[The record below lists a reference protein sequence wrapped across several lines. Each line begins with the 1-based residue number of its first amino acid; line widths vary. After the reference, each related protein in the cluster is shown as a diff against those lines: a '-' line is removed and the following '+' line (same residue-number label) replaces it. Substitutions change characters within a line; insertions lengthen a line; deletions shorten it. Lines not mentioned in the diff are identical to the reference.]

1 MGLSGSFAPGV
12 SGSSGS
18 SGSGDSDSGSV
29 GATGALVGDAVVSR
43 GESGAVRVLM
53 AKTTAKITTIVTTAN
68 THGTGFNGGFP
79 LDLRGALPH
88 EPMSPAELG
97 ADVAVKPAAALL
109 PEPWVKRGGGVECTP
124 TVVRCGAEVG
134 ALAST

>member
-29 GATGALVGDAVVSR
+29 GAPGALVGDAVVSR
-43 GESGAVRVLM
+43 GESGAVRDLM
-53 AKTTAKITTIVTTAN
+53 GKTTAKIRKIVTTAN
-68 THGTGFNGGFP
+68 THGTRLNSSFP
-79 LDLRGALPH
+79 LDLRCASPT
-88 EPMSPAELG
+88 EPKGKAELDADG
-97 ADVAVKPAAALL
+97 AGKTAGAAL
-109 PEPWVKRGGGVECTP
+109 PEPWVKRGGGVERTP

>member
-68 THGTGFNGGFP
+68 THGTGLNGGFP
-79 LDLRGALPH
+79 LDLRGALPT
-88 EPMSPAELG
+88 EPMGPAELDADG
-97 ADVAVKPAAALL
+97 AGKTAGAAL
-109 PEPWVKRGGGVECTP
+109 PEPWVKRGEAWNVLLPSCA
-124 TVVRCGAEVG
+124 AERRSVP
-134 ALAST
+134 

>member
-53 AKTTAKITTIVTTAN
+53 AKTTAKITTIVTTVN
-68 THGTGFNGGFP
+68 THGTGLNGGFP
-79 LDLRGALPH
+79 LDLRCVLTTD
-88 EPMSPAELG
+88 PMGPAEINVDCG
-97 ADVAVKPAAALL
+97 GQNAVVAITA
-109 PEPWVKRGGGVECTP
+109 T
-124 TVVRCGAEVG
+124 TVNQLCD
-134 ALAST
+134 